1 MPAKKKKGISP
12 IKAVKPPMPAPLPR
26 TERGPD
32 IRFWSK
38 GEVLERVGL
47 SFPTVWKLMRAGTFP
62 RARYLGPQK
71 TMWIASEI
79 EDWIMATPLRRFKGE
94 DEKVA

>member
-1 MPAKKKKGISP
+1 MAAKKQ
-12 IKAVKPPMPAPLPR
+12 KASLPAINIKPPMPAPLPP
-26 TERGPD
+26 ERGPD
-32 IRFWSK
+32 IRLWSK

-47 SFPTVWKLMRAGTFP
+47 SFPTIWKMMRAGTFP

-71 TMWIASEI
+71 TMWLASEV
-79 EDWIMATPLRRFKGE
+79 EDWIIATPLRRFKGE

>member
-1 MPAKKKKGISP
+1 MAAKKQKVSLPAI
-12 IKAVKPPMPAPLPR
+12 KPPMPAPLPL
-26 TERGPD
+26 TDRGPD
-32 IRFWSK
+32 IRLWSK

-47 SFPTVWKLMRAGTFP
+47 SFPTVWKMMRAGTFP

-71 TMWIASEI
+71 TMWLASEV
-79 EDWIMATPLRRFKGE
+79 EDWIIATPLRRFKGE

>member
-1 MPAKKKKGISP
+1 MPKKKKGISP
-12 IKAVKPPMPAPLPR
+12 LTAIKPPMPSLPFAD
-26 TERGPD
+26 RGSD
-32 IRFWSK
+32 VRLWSK

-47 SFPTVWKLMRAGTFP
+47 SFPTVWKMMRAGTFP

-71 TMWIASEI
+71 TMWLASEI
-79 EDWIMATPLRRFKGE
+79 ENWIMSTPLRRFKGE